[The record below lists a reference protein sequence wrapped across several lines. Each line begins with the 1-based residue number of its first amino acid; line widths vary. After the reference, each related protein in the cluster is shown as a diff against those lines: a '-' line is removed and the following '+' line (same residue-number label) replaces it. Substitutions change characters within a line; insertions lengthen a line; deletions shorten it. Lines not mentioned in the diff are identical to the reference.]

1 MKQITISRW
10 AGEGNVSRETW
21 KELISA
27 LALAG
32 YEVYADE
39 KNIVFTLSED
49 DKITDVNHKAIK

>member
-1 MKQITISRW
+1 MAKQIKINRC
-10 AGEGNVSRETW
+10 AGTGDVSRETW

-39 KNIVFTLSED
+39 ENIVFKLGDGDECS
-49 DKITDVNHKAIK
+49 DVKP

>member
-1 MKQITISRW
+1 MAKQIKINRCAET
-10 AGEGNVSRETW
+10 GDVSRETW

-39 KNIVFTLSED
+39 ENIVFKLGDGDECS
-49 DKITDVNHKAIK
+49 DVIP